1 MKRTLSARREWN
13 ARAGQLTW
21 YVGYVDTDIR
31 RGGGVMNAIEL
42 LEWRLEGAKERL
54 RVESAIVEAGK
65 QKLENIKREIVDF
78 QNALWKLKE
87 IH

>member
-1 MKRTLSARREWN
+1 
-13 ARAGQLTW
+13 
-21 YVGYVDTDIR
+21 
-31 RGGGVMNAIEL
+31 MNAIEL